1 MAIPLLTLDGQN
13 VKLVNHYEY
22 LQIILNNELSD
33 DKDFERQL
41 RHQYCAANNL
51 RAFSQCSNAVKN
63 VIFRSFCYLCI
74 HVFITIMVYF
84 QKGMHA
90 EIVCGI

>member
-1 MAIPLLTLDGQN
+1 MAIPLLTRDGQN

-41 RHQYCAANNL
+41 
-51 RAFSQCSNAVKN
+51 
-63 VIFRSFCYLCI
+63 
-74 HVFITIMVYF
+74 
-84 QKGMHA
+84 
-90 EIVCGI
+90 